1 MWKKFVFV
9 ICLLCMIPALLAQEY
24 RWRVGVDYFFDNRE
38 YKHSSLTDPQTIHGV
53 WFNTLGGV
61 SWDSTHTIYAGVDL
75 LRKTGTKKTI
85 DKTDIIIYYQYR
97 KPKTLFQ
104 VGTFP
109 RNEVLPNYS
118 DFFFEDSVTYFKPL
132 IQGVFFQL
140 GNDRNFF
147 NAWMD
152 WTGYATSTN
161 RESFFL
167 GFSGKASKK
176 ILFADFQSYLY
187 HYAGT
192 LPANPDY
199 GVSEQM
205 QIMASAGLERK
216 EPDSF
221 KWLLSAGVFAGVE
234 RDRKAEETYKPVGF
248 VARADAE
255 FYGIGTETR
264 FYTGDARMRLF
275 PRYGGDLYWGTPFL
289 RGSSY
294 LQSKW
299 YIRLLES
306 NRVSARVNC
315 NIHVSEGKVL
325 LQQTLSVTANISNFF
340 NPKKKESH
348 IWTNIF
354 R

>member
-1 MWKKFVFV
+1 MWKRFVFI
-9 ICLLCMIPALLAQEY
+9 ICLLGIIPSLYAQEY
-24 RWRVGVDYFFDNRE
+24 RWKVGVDYFFDNRE
-38 YKHSSLTDPQTIHGV
+38 YKHSSLTDPQTMHGI
-53 WFNTLGGV
+53 WFNTLGGI
-61 SWDSTHTIYAGVDL
+61 SWDSTHTIYGGVNL

-97 KPKTLFQ
+97 KPKLLFQ
-104 VGTFP
+104 AGTFP

-132 IQGVFFQL
+132 MQGIFFQL
-140 GNDRNFF
+140 GNDSNFF

-176 ILFADFQSYLY
+176 MLFADFQSYLY

-205 QIMASAGLERK
+205 QIMASVGVEYEAAN
-216 EPDSF
+216 SF
-221 KWLLSAGVFAGVE
+221 KGLLSAGIFAGVE
-234 RDRKAEETYKPVGF
+234 RDRKAEDTYKPVGF
-248 VARADAE
+248 TARANAE
-255 FYGIGTETR
+255 FYGIGTENR

-275 PRYGGDLYWGTPFL
+275 PVHGSDLYWGTPFL

-294 LQSKW
+294 FQSKW

-306 NRVSARVNC
+306 DRVSARVNC
-315 NIHVSEGKVL
+315 NIHVSQGNVL
-325 LQQTLSVTANISNFF
+325 LQQTLSVTANISNFSSR
-340 NPKKKESH
+340 KKKENH